1 MPLAE
6 RYFED
11 YHVGA
16 VYEFGHVEMREAEII
31 DFGRRYDPQPF
42 HTDPV
47 QARAGVHG
55 GLIASGWH
63 TGCVA
68 MRLLVDHFVSRV
80 ASIGSPGMDELR
92 WFKPVRPGDILSL
105 RVTVTETRRS
115 RTRPD
120 RGIVT
125 AFIEVLN
132 QERVTVMS
140 WTGLGF
146 YLCREPLEPGSA

>member
-1 MPLAE
+1 M
-6 RYFED
+6 
-11 YHVGA
+11 GS
-16 VYEFGHVEMREAEII
+16 VYEFGHYEMQEADII

-42 HTDPV
+42 HTDPEL
-47 QARAGVHG
+47 ALDTVHG

-68 MRLLVDHFVSRV
+68 MRMLVENFVSRV

-105 RVTVTETRRS
+105 RVTITETRRS
-115 RTRPD
+115 STRPD

-125 AFIEVLN
+125 ALMEVLN
-132 QERVTVMS
+132 QERETVMS
-140 WTGLGF
+140 WSGVGF
-146 YLCREPLEPGSA
+146 YLRRESLELGSS